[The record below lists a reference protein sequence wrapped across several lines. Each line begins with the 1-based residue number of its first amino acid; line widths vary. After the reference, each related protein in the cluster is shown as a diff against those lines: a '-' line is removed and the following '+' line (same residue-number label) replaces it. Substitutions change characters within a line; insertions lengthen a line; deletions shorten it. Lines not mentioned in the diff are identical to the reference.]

1 MRQYYDVYCLLGD
14 KNVQKF
20 IGTAEYKEHKVKRFP
35 KADLEILIKENEA
48 FLLSEKKIRADF
60 TERYKTTAALYYQGQ
75 PLFDELIKRIALY
88 IHKL

>member
-1 MRQYYDVYCLLGD
+1 M
-14 KNVQKF
+14 F
-20 IGTAEYKEHKVKRFP
+20 HKD
-35 KADLEILIKENEA
+35 ALEIPIQENEA

-75 PLFDELIKRIALY
+75 PPFDELIKRIALH

>member
-1 MRQYYDVYCLLGD
+1 MFSLKVRF
-14 KNVQKF
+14 KN
-20 IGTAEYKEHKVKRFP
+20 THSVKGS
-35 KADLEILIKENEA
+35 

-75 PLFDELIKRIALY
+75 PPFDELIKRIALH